1 MHSSVPTCRC
11 WCRHLANLISMCHCV
26 CLCRLHVP
34 LGRPASAFGT
44 DPASTTIRSRCPT
57 IIPMINCRNHVRA
70 VSFSRVPRKPSIP
83 RTHGQGHF
91 CRRGLPNWSA
101 DTQIDYW
108 SAAVY
113 ICLAAGT
120 PVAIESAW
128 RELKPK
134 SCKACT
140 GCGYILCCTCK
151 GRGKVGGLGFG
162 VAVPEQANKCP
173 KCGGTGHNDCG
184 GCETTGLANSWLWTP
199 VTKDGG
205 WGPRGNGPGGWQD

>member
-1 MHSSVPTCRC
+1 
-11 WCRHLANLISMCHCV
+11 MCHCV

-101 DTQIDYW
+101 DTQMDYL

-128 RELKPK
+128 RELVSWQLQSTITICGLPEKDFANTRCHISMQGMQRIPK
-134 SCKACT
+134 LP
-140 GCGYILCCTCK
+140 Y
-151 GRGKVGGLGFG
+151 
-162 VAVPEQANKCP
+162 QALE
-173 KCGGTGHNDCG
+173 HA
-184 GCETTGLANSWLWTP
+184 ETQVLQGMYRMWVYTVLHM
-199 VTKDGG
+199 
-205 WGPRGNGPGGWQD
+205 